1 MLRMLILG
9 ASTLALAPLAASAQE
24 SMTPETE
31 GSMKV
36 EAAATIVD
44 ASQVVTRDEAK
55 LYAESEF
62 LQADQNDDGN
72 VDQAEFIAYAAARAP
87 INDPALSIPDE
98 VIDTEGATP
107 PATAGMEAKA
117 ETATT
122 AEEQFAEISKGDET
136 ISHDELVEARV
147 AQFDEADQNKDE
159 ALDDAERQ
167 QFAALAKVKAPGSTL

>member
-9 ASTLALAPLAASAQE
+9 ASTLALTPLAASAQE
-24 SMTPETE
+24 SMTPATE
-31 GSMKV
+31 GTVKMD
-36 EAAATIVD
+36 AAATIID

-62 LQADQNDDGN
+62 LQADQNDDGT
-72 VDQAEFIAYAAARAP
+72 VDQAEFVAYAAARAP

-98 VIDTEGATP
+98 AIDTEGATP

-122 AEEQFAEISKGDET
+122 AEEQFAEISKGDEA